1 MTVYRYINPRLF
13 IHSVNKENNIIFNG
27 LNGAVDIVE
36 SKIAYTLK
44 QNDIGLLHSLDENI
58 QNRLASRGY
67 IFDNEREFIELDEMI
82 ASFEAESVALQ
93 PISYRS
99 ITYIQM

>member
-36 SKIAYTLK
+36 SKSPKL
-44 QNDIGLLHSLDENI
+44 
-58 QNRLASRGY
+58 
-67 IFDNEREFIELDEMI
+67 
-82 ASFEAESVALQ
+82 
-93 PISYRS
+93 
-99 ITYIQM
+99 